1 MKNGAD
7 SENWSA
13 SSDRPEVM
21 FKTFSQ
27 KQNGEKDA
35 QANSFIALAI
45 MLISPKAGAQTV
57 TNIAVLKG
65 LGPLT
70 ILDHSEVGKAAL
82 GSNFTVTGGIQT
94 GTISPQ

>member
-1 MKNGAD
+1 
-7 SENWSA
+7 
-13 SSDRPEVM
+13 
-21 FKTFSQ
+21 
-27 KQNGEKDA
+27 
-35 QANSFIALAI
+35 
-45 MLISPKAGAQTV
+45 MLISPKAGAQTG

-94 GTISPQ
+94 GTIRPQ

>member
-1 MKNGAD
+1 
-7 SENWSA
+7 
-13 SSDRPEVM
+13 
-21 FKTFSQ
+21 
-27 KQNGEKDA
+27 
-35 QANSFIALAI
+35 

-65 LGPLT
+65 LAPLT

-94 GTISPQ
+94 GTITVDARRSLPTRTELTTAASRSIRICGLSRCPATLAYGRVPVVTRD

>member
-1 MKNGAD
+1 MKMVQTAKAGARRLIVRK
-7 SENWSA
+7 SCS
-13 SSDRPEVM
+13 RH
-21 FKTFSQ
+21 FSQ

-35 QANSFIALAI
+35 QANSFIALEI

-94 GTISPQ
+94 GTIRPQ